1 MEVTMIH
8 EIIYDGVL
16 KKAATNPPNEFIGN
30 VEMAAGIGIVL
41 KEIGKEMNF
50 DELKEPEDIKAAFL
64 NLLEDVQSERLSDVA
79 NIIVERVKKY
89 KVKKMVN
96 ETMEDLEILVK
107 KKTS

>member
-1 MEVTMIH
+1 MIH

-89 KVKKMVN
+89 IVKKMVN

>member
-1 MEVTMIH
+1 M
-8 EIIYDGVL
+8 
-16 KKAATNPPNEFIGN
+16 
-30 VEMAAGIGIVL
+30 
-41 KEIGKEMNF
+41 
-50 DELKEPEDIKAAFL
+50 

>member
-1 MEVTMIH
+1 MIH

-50 DELKEPEDIKAAFL
+50 DELKEPEDIKALF
-64 NLLEDVQSERLSDVA
+64 
-79 NIIVERVKKY
+79 
-89 KVKKMVN
+89 
-96 ETMEDLEILVK
+96 
-107 KKTS
+107 

>member
-1 MEVTMIH
+1 MIH

>member
-1 MEVTMIH
+1 
-8 EIIYDGVL
+8 
-16 KKAATNPPNEFIGN
+16 
-30 VEMAAGIGIVL
+30 
-41 KEIGKEMNF
+41 MNF